1 MSYSCYGHRFLSFL
15 PSSLRFLL
23 TFKLPCLYVC
33 PFFSLSISLSVCPP
47 VFLLATVFLSLCV
60 SLCIYLF
67 SFSVPLSLFF
77 LALFVSLPPSPFHL
91 IITRIPKYKNE
102 HVIAASFSYL
112 HYLHPHQHSLP
123 SSFFPSPLD

>member
-23 TFKLPCLYVC
+23 TFKLPSLYVC
-33 PFFSLSISLSVCPP
+33 PFFSMFISLSVCPP
-47 VFLLATVFLSLCV
+47 VVLLATVFLSLCV

-77 LALFVSLPPSPFHL
+77 LALFVALPLSPFHF
-91 IITRIPKYKNE
+91 IITRIPKYYYRGLFLLL
-102 HVIAASFSYL
+102 A
-112 HYLHPHQHSLP
+112 LP
-123 SSFFPSPLD
+123 SSSPILPSILFLSFSA